1 MLVPRTAG
9 TVLILLKELNVNSS
23 GLRLLHIDDDRIQ
36 HVLVARSL
44 AKLGEYQFSIRTAT
58 SEEEAIL
65 AFAEGGTDLVIL
77 DYHLT
82 KGDGL
87 SCLRRLRRSDPFLPI
102 IAVSGV
108 ATPDIAT
115 QLIEEGADDYLC
127 KQSLNFGQS
136 LIQSVK
142 NTLTRARVLRRRFS
156 AANQSPCSTAT
167 YVETSPTASHEV

>member
-1 MLVPRTAG
+1 MNHSAREGRAAP
-9 TVLILLKELNVNSS
+9 KEPNVTSS
-23 GLRLLHIDDDRIQ
+23 AIRLLHIDDDRIQ
-36 HVLVARSL
+36 HALVARSL
-44 AKLGEYQFSIRTAT
+44 AKLGEYLFSIRTAT
-58 SEEEAIL
+58 SEEEAIK

-82 KGDGL
+82 KGNGL
-87 SCLRRLRRSDPFLPI
+87 GCLRWLRRSDPFLPI

-115 QLIEEGADDYLC
+115 QMIEEGADDYLC

-142 NTLTRARVLRRRFS
+142 NTLTRARVLRRRFR
-156 AANQSPCSTAT
+156 AATQSPLSTAT
-167 YVETSPTASHEV
+167 YVETLPSASYEI

>member
-1 MLVPRTAG
+1 VPAPEPVPADRF
-9 TVLILLKELNVNSS
+9 LPKEPNVTSS
-23 GLRLLHIDDDRIQ
+23 AIRLLHIDDDRIQ
-36 HVLVARSL
+36 HTLVARSL

-58 SEEEAIL
+58 SEDEAIL

-87 SCLRRLRRSDPFLPI
+87 SCLRWLRRSDPFLPI

-115 QLIEEGADDYLC
+115 QMIEEGADDYLC

-142 NTLTRARVLRRRFS
+142 NTLTRARVLRRRFG
-156 AANQSPCSTAT
+156 AANQSPGSIAT
-167 YVETSPTASHEV
+167 

>member
-1 MLVPRTAG
+1 MNGST
-9 TVLILLKELNVNSS
+9 
-23 GLRLLHIDDDRIQ
+23 LRLLHIDDDRIQ
-36 HVLVARSL
+36 HALVARSL
-44 AKLGEYQFSIRTAT
+44 AKLGEYQFSIRTAA
-58 SEEEAIL
+58 SENEAIE
-65 AFAEGGTDLVIL
+65 AFAEGGIDLVVL

-87 SCLRRLRRSDPFLPI
+87 SCLRELRRRDPFVPI

-136 LIQSVK
+136 LNQSVK
-142 NTLTRARVLRRRFS
+142 NALTRARVFRTRF
-156 AANQSPCSTAT
+156 CVAT
-167 YVETSPTASHEV
+167 QPPSGTTTHTTTSPKAS

>member
-1 MLVPRTAG
+1 
-9 TVLILLKELNVNSS
+9 VNGST
-23 GLRLLHIDDDRIQ
+23 LRLLHIDDDRIQ
-36 HVLVARSL
+36 HALVARSL

-58 SEEEAIL
+58 SEEEAIQV
-65 AFAEGGTDLVIL
+65 FAEGGIDLVIL

-87 SCLRRLRRSDPFLPI
+87 SCLRELRRRDPFVPI

-136 LIQSVK
+136 LNQSVK
-142 NTLTRARVLRRRFS
+142 NALTRARVFRTRF
-156 AANQSPCSTAT
+156 CVAT
-167 YVETSPTASHEV
+167 QPPSGTTTHTTTSPKAS